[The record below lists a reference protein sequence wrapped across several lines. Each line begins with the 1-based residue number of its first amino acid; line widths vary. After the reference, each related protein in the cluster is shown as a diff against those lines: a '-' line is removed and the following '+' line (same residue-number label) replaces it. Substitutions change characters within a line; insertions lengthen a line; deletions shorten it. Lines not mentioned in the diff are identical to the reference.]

1 MRAVGI
7 RGFGGPEV
15 LTVLDVPAPEPRPGE
30 VLVKV
35 LFAGVN
41 FIDLHMRK
49 GEYARG
55 GNSQLPRLLG
65 REGAGEVVRVGPGV
79 TNLKPGDRVAW
90 CVTDGSYSEL
100 CAIPSWRLWPVPAD
114 MPLDVAC
121 ALQLQGSTAHYL
133 TSSTFPLTRDD
144 VALVHSGASGVGQLL
159 IQMAK
164 ARGAKVIATV
174 GKSGRAAVAA
184 ARGADEV
191 IARDKSDF
199 QKRSMEITGGR
210 GCNVVYDAVGKETI
224 AKSIAAC
231 RRRGLVVLYGGSSG
245 AVDTLSPL
253 ALAEAGSVFFTRPHL
268 ADYMQDAEEVRARAT
283 DIAGLWR
290 SGRLKI
296 DIARVFPLDGAGEAH
311 AMMESG
317 SATGKLLL
325 KPVA

>member
-100 CAIPSWRLWPVPAD
+100 CAIPSWRLWPVLHLRPISRRSILLLS
-114 MPLDVAC
+114 PIVW
-121 ALQLQGSTAHYL
+121 STACR
-133 TSSTFPLTRDD
+133 FPM
-144 VALVHSGASGVGQLL
+144 H
-159 IQMAK
+159 
-164 ARGAKVIATV
+164 
-174 GKSGRAAVAA
+174 
-184 ARGADEV
+184 
-191 IARDKSDF
+191 
-199 QKRSMEITGGR
+199 
-210 GCNVVYDAVGKETI
+210 
-224 AKSIAAC
+224 
-231 RRRGLVVLYGGSSG
+231 
-245 AVDTLSPL
+245 
-253 ALAEAGSVFFTRPHL
+253 
-268 ADYMQDAEEVRARAT
+268 
-283 DIAGLWR
+283 
-290 SGRLKI
+290 
-296 DIARVFPLDGAGEAH
+296 
-311 AMMESG
+311 
-317 SATGKLLL
+317 
-325 KPVA
+325 